1 MFLSLRVKGFCFCF
15 FNYTTDY
22 GKRQNSFA
30 LTYLI
35 SFSQFSFSPS
45 KEDQTANKMSILI
58 NYSTDVLIKLL
69 SAISV
74 FLAAKYR

>member
-1 MFLSLRVKGFCFCF
+1 MFLGLRVKEFSFFF
-15 FNYTTDY
+15 FNHTTDY

-30 LTYLI
+30 LSYLI

-45 KEDQTANKMSILI
+45 KEDQTANKTSILI

-74 FLAAKYR
+74 FRAAKKR